1 MAAANN
7 KSSSPNS
14 LAPYNVADGWGV
26 DVRLHNDRVIVSDD
40 PSSVTRGIAR
50 RLNEVRG
57 LDYDSLHDHVDDTIY
72 ELIPQQ
78 PALPQLPPP
87 KGEWLNALFV
97 ANWGGLADSGGSTNP
112 EKDINASWVN
122 RHAHD
127 WPARY
132 GVNPIYKFYTGDSP
146 LFYIYNPVSYIDP
159 ESETV
164 RLPDSITW
172 KLNGQEVHK
181 GKYLQLHNV
190 TPTDARKALTV
201 EIANEA
207 GITSYT
213 LMYEIHDSD
222 TDASVE
228 NFSSEHQGSFIYDPI
243 AADGKGKAVFQEDP
257 QYQPRRVKFQVHWN
271 DYGNG
276 KNKRRN
282 FNEKKPYIKID
293 GINMI
298 DSLENSSGNL
308 YSIDDGNDVEVN
320 KHSGR
325 EFYFDKPPGPLS
337 LEIGTQFNYRKRGR
351 KKRVFYKKYE
361 YIIDLNTS
369 LTDVINLGQIN
380 VGKTDS
386 KR

>member
-1 MAAANN
+1 MI
-7 KSSSPNS
+7 
-14 LAPYNVADGWGV
+14 L
-26 DVRLHNDRVIVSDD
+26 
-40 PSSVTRGIAR
+40 
-50 RLNEVRG
+50 
-57 LDYDSLHDHVDDTIY
+57 Y